1 MNDTEMQLSTSGPGI
16 ALFSPGMTTGIPEG
30 SNFLMEEFVRPEDI
44 GRHVRAGDVT
54 AFCTGS
60 PGNYHL
66 RFLGGYPDEE
76 TGGEYP
82 VALRLG
88 VEIRGGEIWVTDLFW
103 LSDFPKSCPPDQVV
117 KLPDGFYHVTVLT
130 RRPESGCWGDD
141 QSIRIYLQ
149 PLPAM
154 PPRRWPGAPLLLP
167 SEEW

>member
-88 VEIRGGEIWVTDLFW
+88 VEIRAGRFGSPIFFGFRT
-103 LSDFPKSCPPDQVV
+103 SPKAARR
-117 KLPDGFYHVTVLT
+117 T
-130 RRPESGCWGDD
+130 RW
-141 QSIRIYLQ
+141 
-149 PLPAM
+149 
-154 PPRRWPGAPLLLP
+154 
-167 SEEW
+167 

>member
-66 RFLGGYPDEE
+66 RFFGGYPDEE

-88 VEIRGGEIWVTDLFW
+88 VEIRGGEAHT
-103 LSDFPKSCPPDQVV
+103 
-117 KLPDGFYHVTVLT
+117 
-130 RRPESGCWGDD
+130 
-141 QSIRIYLQ
+141 
-149 PLPAM
+149 
-154 PPRRWPGAPLLLP
+154 
-167 SEEW
+167 